1 MTNHR
6 TAKLLGDPMFRDEP
20 LTDARK
26 QWRDAER
33 EMERIEREQKNQTRE
48 ERIALGIINRENKYN
63 AVKTTVDGYRFDS
76 KAEAARYGELKLMQQ
91 AGDIENLEVHPRYKL
106 VVNGVRIGE
115 YIADFRYYDPSQKHL
130 VVEDVKS
137 KPTMT
142 PAYRM
147 KSRLMKALYGIDVIE
162 VEG

>member
-1 MTNHR
+1 
-6 TAKLLGDPMFRDEP
+6 
-20 LTDARK
+20 
-26 QWRDAER
+26 
-33 EMERIEREQKNQTRE
+33 
-48 ERIALGIINRENKYN
+48 
-63 AVKTTVDGYRFDS
+63 
-76 KAEAARYGELKLMQQ
+76 
-91 AGDIENLEVHPRYKL
+91 